1 MNDLNILKRLM
12 KKGVLTI
19 DHVSSFV
26 PEETVAYDS
35 IQYLQTEYA
44 FTFPPIIEHV
54 SPLKPAGSTTP
65 NSRKRKI

>member
-1 MNDLNILKRLM
+1 M

-44 FTFPPIIEHV
+44 FTFPPIIEV
-54 SPLKPAGSTTP
+54 EPAGSTSP